1 MRSVAGMGAAT
12 VLMMGPGVA
21 AGVSPTP
28 QVSTAPASLAP
39 PASTAPVNTAP
50 TSVTPASTTPA
61 NGRPATGG
69 SGSGSG
75 SDGPDGWKKRTSL
88 RVLPQWPR
96 QNNNVRILA
105 HCPTTANHAV
115 IGSTAF
121 TLKGSTRLYR
131 EVGLGL
137 SDRGLG
143 RRAVSISYYAL
154 PGYHEVCMKCV
165 KVTIDQKTRI
175 RKIRVISR
183 YSVPLQVRRFR
194 IAQFFD

>member
-28 QVSTAPASLAP
+28 QVSTAPASTAP
-39 PASTAPVNTAP
+39 PVSTAP
-50 TSVTPASTTPA
+50 TSTAPTSGASV
-61 NGRPATGG
+61 TGG
-69 SGSGSG
+69 S
-75 SDGPDGWKKRTSL
+75 GPDGWKKRTSL

-105 HCPTTANHAV
+105 HCPTAANHAI

>member
-1 MRSVAGMGAAT
+1 MRSVIG
-12 VLMMGPGVA
+12 LGVA
-21 AGVSPTP
+21 AALVMGSGVPATASPP
-28 QVSTAPASLAP
+28 P
-39 PASTAPVNTAP
+39 PAGIGA
-50 TSVTPASTTPA
+50 VTGDHIPAELK
-61 NGRPATGG
+61 N
-69 SGSGSG
+69 
-75 SDGPDGWKKRTSL
+75 RTSL
-88 RVLPQWPR
+88 RVLPEWPR

-105 HCPTTANHAV
+105 HCPPAANHAI

-137 SDRGLG
+137 SNRGLG
-143 RRAVSISYYAL
+143 RRAVSISYYVL
-154 PGYHEVCMKCV
+154 PGDHEVCMKCV
-165 KVTIDQKTRI
+165 KVTINQKTRI